1 MLDVFK
7 CKKLLYNMLIYNDNL
22 LAGAQVLE
30 KWSSGADFDGK
41 LILSLLFGLGFVL
54 RVKEQFL
61 TRVNLWQ
68 AD

>member
-1 MLDVFK
+1 MLGVFRY
-7 CKKLLYNMLIYNDNL
+7 KKLLYNILIYHDNL
-22 LAGAQVLE
+22 LASARVLE